1 MEKQGCV
8 YLLSNKNN
16 TVLYVGVTS
25 DLHRRVWQHKNKSV
39 KGFTEK
45 YNCEKLVW
53 YECTDSIETAIE
65 REKQIKA
72 GPRNAK
78 QRLVEQLNPLWG
90 DLAGQW
96 YE

>member
-1 MEKQGCV
+1 MDKQGCV

-16 TVLYVGVTS
+16 TVLYAGVTS
-25 DLHRRVWQHKNKSV
+25 NLHCRVWQHKNKCI
-39 KGFTEK
+39 KGFTAK

-53 YECTDSIETAIE
+53 YECTDSILIAIE

-72 GPRNAK
+72 GSRRAK
-78 QRLVEQLNPLWG
+78 LRLIRGLNPLWK
-90 DLAGQW
+90 DLSERW